1 MSFGVYDQGLPW
13 FAIPYHLP
21 PFPVCIF
28 SLAVASSLK
37 FEDWLLHSFND
48 NRNIILFM
56 NMVIILKIYKYHYI
70 STHLSHAS
78 LMRTAFWTSHNVLLK
93 PLDAAWSA
101 QCSFHF
107 VDCVIFL
114 RDKRIR
120 ETLALQKGKSMEKQ
134 QQEELNKC
142 IMYRVFDP
150 HRHQKKRKLQR
161 CGQSFSAKRVLLPVV
176 LLQIDSFVNSCDVF
190 VAIPIL
196 NGSHFLSQ
204 GCQGGLKPPSCLI
217 GSKQQIF
224 MGGGI
229 VLRHKDYCN
238 LLEKSLDDHTVALE
252 FLLIKQRGWT
262 QLFVHAWW
270 WYQVVVL
277 SDHWNHSA
285 GRELAGLQ
293 QPALHL
299 GWLPAVGTANHQCHL
314 GSVEHVVAFLQD
326 GGKWQTGTNQFG
338 VQHWRQHHG
347 RGHCL
352 CVFRVC

>member
-1 MSFGVYDQGLPW
+1 MK
-13 FAIPYHLP
+13 
-21 PFPVCIF
+21 CT
-28 SLAVASSLK
+28 
-37 FEDWLLHSFND
+37 
-48 NRNIILFM
+48 M
-56 NMVIILKIYKYHYI
+56 
-70 STHLSHAS
+70 
-78 LMRTAFWTSHNVLLK
+78 
-93 PLDAAWSA
+93 
-101 QCSFHF
+101 FHF
-107 VDCVIFL
+107 VDCAIIL
-114 RDKRIR
+114 RDRRIR
-120 ETLALQKGKSMEKQ
+120 ETLALQKGKGSNKKYKKNWKQ
-134 QQEELNKC
+134 VYK
-142 IMYRVFDP
+142 MYRVFDP
-150 HRHQKKRKLQR
+150 HRHHKKRKLQR
-161 CGQSFSAKRVLLPVV
+161 CGHNFSENRVL
-176 LLQIDSFVNSCDVF
+176 DVF

-270 WYQVVVL
+270 WYQEVVF

-299 GWLPAVGTANHQCHL
+299 GWLPAVGTANHQRHL
-314 GSVEHVVAFLQD
+314 GRVEHVVAFLQD
-326 GGKWQTGTNQFG
+326 GGKWQTGANQFG